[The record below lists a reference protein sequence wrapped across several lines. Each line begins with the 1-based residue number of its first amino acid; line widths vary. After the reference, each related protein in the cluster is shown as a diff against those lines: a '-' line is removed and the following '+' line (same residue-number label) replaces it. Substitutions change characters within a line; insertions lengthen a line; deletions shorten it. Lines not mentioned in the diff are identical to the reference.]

1 MNSVLSETCARLS
14 RLKKQAII
22 KILSVFI
29 ALNRLIVQ
37 HSKYR
42 PKGINKIL
50 GVTEMEFKKRNEL
63 QIYDTVFPNAYLL
76 LLVLQRA

>member
-1 MNSVLSETCARLS
+1 MNSVLRETCARLS

-50 GVTEMEFKKRNEL
+50 GVMGNGIIKVNGVTNL
-63 QIYDTVFPNAYLL
+63 LCSFPKSLFL
-76 LLVLQRA
+76 LLV